1 MPYENALKRATIGA
15 TIVMTLRD
23 MRNNPGR
30 SIRNA
35 MDSFENYAGEGAE
48 NISFSQLRKILEENW
63 RGLLRFLLFMVKHVD
78 LQTIKAVGTNLLFNR
93 MPSGNAE
100 HAAQPE
106 EHRTAPAGWDGGA
119 QAAVR
124 SGKEKSAYFFVLY
137 GHRLLTHRDTLF
149 DLCRQNRDC
158 VFYLLPEAQEIDDDF
173 ARRAAEAKN
182 IITAV
187 KIRTDLPEAE
197 FCRGNGKAFSL
208 LKKYRCMFGF
218 SALVDSARGEASC
231 GRHFLDYAGR
241 AGCLFGWCSC
251 GKSAEGKAYERKI
264 REIVKKTRIF
274 QRIPVLA
281 DETLDRTV
289 QNCFEFG
296 GRGYLFFGRK
306 RLHARYSL
314 SVKH

>member
-15 TIVMTLRD
+15 TIVMALRD

-48 NISFSQLRKILEENW
+48 NIRIFQLRKILEENW
-63 RGLLRFLLFMVKHVD
+63 HGLLRFLLFMVKHVD

-93 MPSGNAE
+93 MPSADAGR
-100 HAAQPE
+100 AAQPE
-106 EHRTAPAGWDGGA
+106 YCEVPTGWDSGA

-124 SGKEKSAYFFVLY
+124 SGKEKNAYFFVLY
-137 GHRLLTHRDTLF
+137 GHRLLTHRDIIF

-182 IITAV
+182 VIISV

-197 FCRGNGKAFSL
+197 FCRGNGNAFSL

-218 SALVDSARGEASC
+218 SALVDSARGEISF

-241 AGCLFGWCSC
+241 AGCLFGCYSC
-251 GKSAEGKAYERKI
+251 GKSADGKIYERKI
-264 REIVKKTRIF
+264 REIIKKTRIF
-274 QRIPVLA
+274 QRIPTLA
-281 DETLDRTV
+281 DETLDRTL

-296 GRGYLFFGRK
+296 GRGYLLFGRK

>member
-48 NISFSQLRKILEENW
+48 NIRLFHLREILEDNW

-93 MPSGNAE
+93 MPSASAE
-100 HAAQPE
+100 HAAQPDY
-106 EHRTAPAGWDGGA
+106 RVIPADRDGGA

-124 SGKEKSAYFFVLY
+124 SGKEKNIYFFLLY
-137 GHRLLTHRDTLF
+137 GHRLLTHRDVIF

-158 VFYLLPEAQEIDDDF
+158 VFYLLPEAQEVDDDF
-173 ARRAAEAKN
+173 VRRAAEAKN
-182 IITAV
+182 VVISV

-197 FCRGNGKAFSL
+197 FCRGNGRAFSL

-218 SALVDSARGEASC
+218 SALVDSAHGEISF
-231 GRHFLDYAGR
+231 GRRFLDYAGR
-241 AGCLFGWCSC
+241 AGCLFGCYSC
-251 GKSAEGKAYERKI
+251 GKSADAKIYDHKI
-264 REIVKKTRIF
+264 REIVKKTRVF
-274 QRIPVLA
+274 QRIPILA
-281 DETLDRTV
+281 DETLDRTL
-289 QNCFEFG
+289 QNCFEYG
-296 GRGYLFFGRK
+296 GRGYLLFGRK
-306 RLHARYSL
+306 KLHARYSL
-314 SVKH
+314 NVKH